1 MADDDTVNPMVGV
14 GQIIGGVV
22 MIIIGAF
29 SAADGGDPSLIFF
42 GIFLLLA
49 GIGNVVKSQ
58 QQIAKGAKVS
68 GQPTGTGA
76 WNRVGNVMSRVDNP
90 DNFIIDMPNQQ
101 SRSESMQI
109 RMNAE
114 FHGDTIDEFR
124 GDTIQEFRGD
134 SIEEFRGDTV
144 SNWTAHEE
152 SKFAPDGYPSA
163 VPGDF
168 HHHDKYWEDPT
179 KQWSDPFA

>member
-1 MADDDTVNPMVGV
+1 MADDDTVNPLAGV

-22 MIIIGAF
+22 LIIVGAF
-29 SAADGGDPSLIFF
+29 VTADSGDPSMIFI
-42 GIFLLLA
+42 GIFVLGS
-49 GIGNVVKSQ
+49 GIVHVVKAQ

-90 DNFIIDMPNQQ
+90 DNFIINMPDQQ

-124 GDTIQEFRGD
+124 GDT
-134 SIEEFRGDTV
+134 IEEFRGDTV

-168 HHHDKYWEDPT
+168 HHHDKYWGDPT